1 MPTSDPD
8 ALLADLWR
16 CCATGE
22 PLTLEVRA
30 WFAHALQALADGEQ
44 DALED
49 ALGLVRAGGGQTA
62 RLARRLRLAARDA
75 HLRAALDAVAD
86 RDVPAWERCQRLAE
100 EVRRF
105 ERNRPGAMPPAL
117 PLVRRNLW
125 HAARIGLPLPSSARG
140 LWRALNAIT
149 PCSRQ

>member
-1 MPTSDPD
+1 MHDPD
-8 ALLADLWR
+8 ALLAELWR
-16 CCATGE
+16 SCATGE
-22 PLTLEVRA
+22 PAPPEVRA
-30 WFAHALQALADGEQ
+30 WFADALQALADGHV

-49 ALGLVRAGGGQTA
+49 ALGLVRPGGGQKA

-100 EVRRF
+100 EVQRF
-105 ERNRPGAMPPAL
+105 ERNRPGAAPPAL
-117 PLVRRNLW
+117 PLVRRSLW
-125 HAARIGLPLPSSARG
+125 HAAQIGLPLPASARG
-140 LWRALNAIT
+140 LWRALNGIP